1 MSAPRKGVALVR
13 IRPTSIKNAGP
24 DRKRTNEACALLP
37 GGDEDIVKAPT
48 HGVDENASDD
58 ASIVERL
65 AVAIKGASVGR
76 RSMLVDLA
84 FDLGNVRL
92 EWAISKALEDAS
104 ASLELLEAVVIVLN
118 EHPGERRRL
127 RRTIASLPTL
137 ADRVGICNVSTPDV
151 VPPRSGAWDVTSLSA
166 KVHVRPSE
174 HADMIRDKVIRR
186 RGVFQSPFDQR
197 FFRYWYSAASAAE
210 EITALLRVYLREM
223 EATHVV
229 FDDNCEGWLRTVFEG
244 VAGDRPCVASSDVAL
259 ALCDLGASQGAC
271 TTPVVAVLGPMLR
284 TGTAFRQIYASVAEW
299 ADEIRLFAVMAN
311 RNDADETHDY
321 YRSKL
326 SRSETTGKTSA
337 SITSSPSSTWNSK
350 NPIGGSRSQR
360 LRIRQGSKRRTR
372 TGVRRRTSQCGTSSN
387 RCQ

>member
-186 RGVFQSPFDQR
+186 RGR
-197 FFRYWYSAASAAE
+197 
-210 EITALLRVYLREM
+210 
-223 EATHVV
+223 
-229 FDDNCEGWLRTVFEG
+229 
-244 VAGDRPCVASSDVAL
+244 
-259 ALCDLGASQGAC
+259 
-271 TTPVVAVLGPMLR
+271 AVS
-284 TGTAFRQIYASVAEW
+284 FSV
-299 ADEIRLFAVMAN
+299 
-311 RNDADETHDY
+311 
-321 YRSKL
+321 
-326 SRSETTGKTSA
+326 
-337 SITSSPSSTWNSK
+337 
-350 NPIGGSRSQR
+350 
-360 LRIRQGSKRRTR
+360 
-372 TGVRRRTSQCGTSSN
+372 
-387 RCQ
+387 